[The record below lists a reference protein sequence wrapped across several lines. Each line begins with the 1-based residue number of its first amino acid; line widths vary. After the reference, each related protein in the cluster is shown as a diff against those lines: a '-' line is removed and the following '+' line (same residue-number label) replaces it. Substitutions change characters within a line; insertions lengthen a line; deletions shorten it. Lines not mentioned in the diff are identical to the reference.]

1 MTIFFHCIFSLI
13 NTETKIN
20 YDKSQEKKNTVTQ
33 MQIEKRK
40 AKVI

>member
-20 YDKSQEKKNTVTQ
+20 YDKSQEKKKYSDTN
-33 MQIEKRK
+33 
-40 AKVI
+40 AD